1 MRSYRVAAAALLFA
15 CGPVLLHAQNFSLSG
30 GGVYAS
36 LNGSDFDGF
45 GSGLGVDAQF
55 RYHARGGVSIGGG
68 VQYTSHDI
76 TGVDPNL
83 GVRAFFA
90 DVRYAFERAS
100 SPSITPYIGARVALA
115 HYGVSQGGNSV
126 TANGTAFGP
135 AGGILVKLA
144 PTTQLDAGI
153 VWYSVH
159 FGDAKVNGATQSGT
173 KSRGS
178 SLALRAGVVFGFGK
192 K

>member
-1 MRSYRVAAAALLFA
+1 MIVVSFPRWRLAGSRKENRMRSYRVAAAALLFA
-15 CGPVLLHAQNFSLSG
+15 CGPVLLHAQGFSLSG

-55 RYHARGGVSIGGG
+55 RYPAAG

-90 DVRYAFERAS
+90 DVRY
-100 SPSITPYIGARVALA
+100 
-115 HYGVSQGGNSV
+115 
-126 TANGTAFGP
+126 
-135 AGGILVKLA
+135 
-144 PTTQLDAGI
+144 
-153 VWYSVH
+153 
-159 FGDAKVNGATQSGT
+159 
-173 KSRGS
+173 
-178 SLALRAGVVFGFGK
+178 
-192 K
+192 